1 MPVTTKPRP
10 PAADPRRHGFKW
22 SVAAGLTLLVLS
34 ALFISTTRAT
44 SQVAGD
50 GIGLGRAEAALGA
63 NDLAL
68 KALGQAV
75 LLAED
80 NAFGVADETTLRL
93 AIAEASATMSELEAR
108 VSELELE
115 VGTTEESSALATTAL
130 SDGRAVIALIVSKR
144 IDEAGATLRTD
155 VITSFESLR
164 DDLSMVREEQEAA
177 LTSTGATANRL
188 GDLVTFLVAFLLPL
202 LAVLAYRYAA
212 RRQLHTAEFQLDAR
226 LDAERELMRAK
237 DEFIGNISHELRTPL
252 TSIFGFSELLLE
264 SGAVDPDATLDLV
277 GLINYESSELT
288 RMVEDLLVS
297 ARLEANALAYTNEPV
312 DVGQELAALT
322 ATMRHNGPEIDVLM
336 TDVGCWGDPV
346 RIRQILRNL
355 LSNAQRYGGP
365 TIRVTGTHREDVLEI
380 VVADDGAGVPDEMEP
395 RLFTRF
401 VHGGRE
407 ALMTGS
413 VGLGLSV
420 VGSLA
425 KEMGGSVSYEHSA
438 GWARF
443 TVRLPIEAPSSSLAA
458 GADPLEKESAAQ
470 AAFLRSWLAD
480 HDGDSIAASS
490 HNGA

>member
-1 MPVTTKPRP
+1 MSATTKQRT

-22 SVAAGLTLLVLS
+22 SVAAGLTVLVLS

-93 AIAEASATMSELEAR
+93 AIAEATATLSELEAR
-108 VSELELE
+108 ASELELE
-115 VGTTEESSALATTAL
+115 VGATAESAALTATAL
-130 SDGRAVIALIVSKR
+130 EDGRAVIGLIVSGK
-144 IDEAGATLRTD
+144 IDDAGAALSSD
-155 VITSFESLR
+155 AITSFESLR
-164 DDLSMVREEQEAA
+164 DHLSIVREDQELA

-188 GDLVTFLVAFLLPL
+188 GDVVTFLVVFLLPL

-212 RRQLHTAEFQLDAR
+212 RRQLHSAEIQLDAR
-226 LDAERELMRAK
+226 LDAEREVMRAK

-264 SGAVDPDATLDLV
+264 SGAVDPAATLDLV

-297 ARLEANALAYTNEPV
+297 ARLEANALAYKYEKV
-312 DVGQELAALT
+312 DVSSELDSVIAS
-322 ATMRHNGPEIDVLM
+322 MRYNGPEIESLLTAVA
-336 TDVGCWGDPV
+336 CWGDPV
-346 RIRQILRNL
+346 RVRQILRNL
-355 LSNAQRYGGP
+355 LSNAQRYGGSR
-365 TIRVTGTHREDVLEI
+365 IRVTSRPRDDMLEL
-380 VVADDGAGVPDEMEP
+380 VVADDGPGVVAEMEP

-401 VHGGRE
+401 VHGGHE
-407 ALMTGS
+407 ALMAGS

-420 VGSLA
+420 VGSLVEA
-425 KEMGGSVSYEHSA
+425 MGGSVSYEHRD

-443 TVRLPIEAPSSSLAA
+443 VVLLPVAA
-458 GADPLEKESAAQ
+458 TAGTPVAVDPLEEQSAVQ
-470 AAFLRSWLAD
+470 ATYLRNWLGERRDDQPVTQAR
-480 HDGDSIAASS
+480 
-490 HNGA
+490 NGR